1 MPTISNG
8 GNRSWS
14 ACRRPR
20 RLRRAGRTCGRHGA
34 SESPPGGSRLQ
45 SRGPRVNNPTP
56 PTTYRI
62 SAVRVKPDVTASLAP
77 ASSRANQFRPCLARD
92 WPLGAPLV
100 AGGLR
105 SPQKV
110 ATVRPHFPALPGD
123 RRGEP
128 ATLVLFCCEC
138 RRANVLD
145 RSTGETG
152 CHLIKTPSSSPAD
165 DGNLTPAEWA
175 RPSSPSLRG
184 PLRGETSHRWRRHSP
199 LLNRVGRPSRPNWPG
214 SMGTSQRCSS

>member
-1 MPTISNG
+1 MRTTWVPVPRKRGHQKLNCSPEGECSYAAHRPVKGIS
-8 GNRSWS
+8 SS
-14 ACRRPR
+14 AWPVKIP
-20 RLRRAGRTCGRHGA
+20 
-34 SESPPGGSRLQ
+34 SVPGPWAQPSL
-45 SRGPRVNNPTP
+45 T
-56 PTTYRI
+56 
-62 SAVRVKPDVTASLAP
+62 PDVTASLAP
-77 ASSRANQFRPCLARD
+77 ASSRGNQFRPCLARD

-110 ATVRPHFPALPGD
+110 ATVRSQFPALPRD
-123 RRGEP
+123 CRGEP
-128 ATLVLFCCEC
+128 ATLLLFCCEC

-152 CHLIKTPSSSPAD
+152 CQVIKTPSSSPAD

>member
-1 MPTISNG
+1 MPTISHG

-20 RLRRAGRTCGRHGA
+20 RLRRPGRTCGRPRA

-56 PTTYRI
+56 RRTYRI
-62 SAVRVKPDVTASLAP
+62 SAVRVKPDVTARLAP
-77 ASSRANQFRPCLARD
+77 ASRRGNQFGPCLAQD

-105 SPQKV
+105 SSQKV

-123 RRGEP
+123 RRGAP
-128 ATLVLFCCEC
+128 APLLLVCCEC
-138 RRANVLD
+138 WGANGLGRR
-145 RSTGETG
+145 TGETG
-152 CHLIKTPSSSPAD
+152 CQRIKTPSSSPAD
-165 DGNLTPAEWA
+165 DGSLTIEAKPEGLLGGEGTHAHSGSTPEESPMIQQA
-175 RPSSPSLRG
+175 ISSS
-184 PLRGETSHRWRRHSP
+184 S
-199 LLNRVGRPSRPNWPG
+199 GRQFVVKTAAYG
-214 SMGTSQRCSS
+214 

>member
-1 MPTISNG
+1 MPTISHG

-20 RLRRAGRTCGRHGA
+20 RLRRPGRTCGRPRA

-56 PTTYRI
+56 RRTYRI
-62 SAVRVKPDVTASLAP
+62 SAVRVKPDVTARLAP
-77 ASSRANQFRPCLARD
+77 ASRRGNQFGPCLAQD

-105 SPQKV
+105 SSQKV

-123 RRGEP
+123 RRGAP
-128 ATLVLFCCEC
+128 APLLLVCCEC
-138 RRANVLD
+138 WGANGLD
-145 RSTGETG
+145 RRTGETG
-152 CHLIKTPSSSPAD
+152 CQRIKTPSASPAD
-165 DGNLTPAEWA
+165 DGNVILAEWA

-184 PLRGETSHRWRRHSP
+184 PLRGETSRRWRRYSP
-199 LLNRVGRPSRPNWPG
+199 LPSTAGRLCRPSWHNW
-214 SMGTSQRCSS
+214 MGASSQP